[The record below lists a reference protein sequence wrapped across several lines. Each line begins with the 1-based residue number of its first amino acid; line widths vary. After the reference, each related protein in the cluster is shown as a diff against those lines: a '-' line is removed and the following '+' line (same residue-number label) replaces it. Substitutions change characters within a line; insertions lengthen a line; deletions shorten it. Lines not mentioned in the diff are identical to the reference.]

1 MDAQELYP
9 MYLDGN
15 SARAS
20 SCGPSP
26 AHYSPDPTAGAG
38 NKQIGKNH
46 STNLSQ
52 HQGEQNNTRITN
64 GVEMSRLTRTRSAIQ
79 FPQTQSQDT
88 DSNPQQQQQSTSQA
102 SGSSTTA
109 SRPIRMIKTRS
120 MSSNA
125 NMKTQTIAFGGH
137 VPPKQSSKLK
147 PPPTKRNA
155 KGTRSTKLDH
165 ANVQPDPSL
174 SHQAA
179 STTCQASPKPIVV
192 IPSLTQSA
200 STSASTS
207 PAPTVMAPSIP
218 PQTTLSTSQVA
229 PEPIVVIPSHPGHTS
244 SKVSRKLPASGAR
257 PPPGEPPKAS
267 CSDPSTLPPA
277 VSLNPPSHSNR
288 PRLIPPAKANKDRPR
303 KRLFEDVD
311 NSSNDI
317 FSFLDHKPR
326 PKKLT
331 KPATRPVFKPSQP
344 IFPKT
349 TRITT
354 EAEGTKTK
362 QRVSASNKL
371 LAGAQPQAKKNK
383 KTHPAPSAITT
394 EFQAPEV
401 HIEKPALEQDFQAQK
416 LPACDH
422 EAQHVSNP
430 LAIPTTKPNEEKDT
444 FIPQPITLTSSAADQ
459 PASILK
465 NEQIPTTQDSR
476 SLPPV
481 ETSSG
486 TNLSLNSNLPPTNK
500 ITPVKRAFEATS
512 TNPFPPKPSTRPASS
527 LDPSSNQTEETSAD
541 AIDFLSPRKKQKR
554 SPQPEPDPQKADSQT
569 HPDSNPQTDRCT
581 GPEQTPTDIHPSTTA
596 NHTGSQDPCD
606 TNDDRGSKNQTHDTE
621 PPIEAPQSPIEASL
635 DAQALSDDES
645 PPSPFSSP
653 LTELSELSILRNLPP
668 DSPTQTMK
676 NSHTEAPLA
685 GSISDPT
692 EPVVNSNV
700 VMSTSVCQDISPP
713 PVRATTPE
721 PIVELKSTTP
731 KPSPKFIPTRTSP
744 IKFSTLPTS
753 IPIMSP
759 QSSNPS
765 EAPSADMCANL
776 ASTSQLLIEEASKRP
791 SMLPRRALKPSMG
804 TGQPMTFN
812 VIPSLDA
819 IIENSP
825 EKKPV
830 RDALSA
836 ASLNRPRGFGAPSR
850 MFYGAGM
857 KSKAEGIFSR
867 PTVGSKVYLPGPSG
881 GPSSIKPHSELFK
894 AAEQH
899 QSQTEGSASEL
910 ENQIKSQQEATLEED
925 DASVDTST
933 TSIATQQ
940 SSSTDSSMTSS
951 GEPNQPQFFGNISS
965 DTKDRLNKLKNMLTK
980 MRPEHA
986 STTGHDQRQQSRHRD
1001 SEVPLKD
1008 DTSESRVNRSTA
1020 TTTTTSSR
1028 ARRRSSSVPL
1038 NYCEDDN
1045 LSKSTSRSQNPSIR
1059 AATKAVPPAQRRV
1072 SNILPSV
1079 RLDASSPTPG
1089 SSSSKTGLSASCS
1102 ASSGLNHLN
1111 NCSTTPA
1118 STSTTDRQNKK
1129 LISPLKNVVAFVD
1142 VRTAEGDD
1150 AGKVFVEMLKALGAK
1165 VVGRPVFPLTHI
1177 IFKAGKPT
1185 TIEKYMIHPRPK
1197 PALVGI
1203 GWVVRC
1209 REIMSRAEEKP
1220 YTIDLSS
1227 AQVIPFYNTE
1237 NHRSPN
1243 ISTHPINS
1251 SGPINTH
1258 NGNSAHNRRKSM
1270 EPKALSLLNSGL
1282 QLNHTSSSTS
1292 SSNTT
1297 SSSSIPDSSS
1307 GSQNSLSKSCIGKPM
1322 STDPINSQVIE
1333 TTPDQVIAQSIE
1345 RARRKSLQ
1353 FLPKVGSPLA
1363 RKVSNTL
1370 NQRSDEEEDPEP
1382 EGARHSPKPPAS
1394 PVS

>member
-1 MDAQELYP
+1 
-9 MYLDGN
+9 
-15 SARAS
+15 
-20 SCGPSP
+20 
-26 AHYSPDPTAGAG
+26 
-38 NKQIGKNH
+38 
-46 STNLSQ
+46 
-52 HQGEQNNTRITN
+52 
-64 GVEMSRLTRTRSAIQ
+64 
-79 FPQTQSQDT
+79 
-88 DSNPQQQQQSTSQA
+88 
-102 SGSSTTA
+102 
-109 SRPIRMIKTRS
+109 
-120 MSSNA
+120 
-125 NMKTQTIAFGGH
+125 
-137 VPPKQSSKLK
+137 
-147 PPPTKRNA
+147 
-155 KGTRSTKLDH
+155 
-165 ANVQPDPSL
+165 
-174 SHQAA
+174 
-179 STTCQASPKPIVV
+179 
-192 IPSLTQSA
+192 
-200 STSASTS
+200 
-207 PAPTVMAPSIP
+207 MAPSIP

-244 SKVSRKLPASGAR
+244 SKVSRKLPGK
-257 PPPGEPPKAS
+257 PKSNLLALDLPLANPES
-267 CSDPSTLPPA
+267 VLLRPSTLPPA

-500 ITPVKRAFEATS
+500 ITP
-512 TNPFPPKPSTRPASS
+512 
-527 LDPSSNQTEETSAD
+527 TEETSAD

-581 GPEQTPTDIHPSTTA
+581 GPEQTPTRIHPSTTA

-692 EPVVNSNV
+692 EPV
-700 VMSTSVCQDISPP
+700 DISPP

-731 KPSPKFIPTRTSP
+731 KPSPKFIPPGQVPSSFQPYPHVDTHHEPSVLKP
-744 IKFSTLPTS
+744 IRSSFCRYVC
-753 IPIMSP
+753 
-759 QSSNPS
+759 QSSFY
-765 EAPSADMCANL
+765 
-776 ASTSQLLIEEASKRP
+776 
-791 SMLPRRALKPSMG
+791 KP
-804 TGQPMTFN
+804 TFN
-812 VIPSLDA
+812 RGSIQTTIDVTQKG
-819 IIENSP
+819 IEAQHGTRCSQ
-825 EKKPV
+825 
-830 RDALSA
+830 RCISQSA
-836 ASLNRPRGFGAPSR
+836 QGFGAPSR

-986 STTGHDQRQQSRHRD
+986 STTGHDQRQQSRYRD